1 MVKEIGRLTNDEEQE
16 LIEETKKA
24 LELFKKGSESGRHA
38 IEKIAGCKN
47 YFGRLII
54 AETLARSELK
64 DEIAQNVT
72 QKLLS
77 SRNYA
82 KRATAL
88 FFFYYYYDGQPE
100 KIIDIVSEYYNDI
113 KWEAENIMDEFW
125 KKYPNLMKQN
135 MTKWIENKDENKRSL
150 SFHGLGNIG
159 PKDPHFAM
167 EFIEKIIDDESIEV
181 QKKITHTIVQLA
193 RARPADVYPYLKEWL
208 RDADEKRVKTIW
220 VSMKKL
226 ASGLTS
232 NGKDRNKDFE
242 LLTKD
247 TIRDWMHDKN
257 PKISTMGEKLYE
269 LISQEQHT
277 NKPQRQRRKSRR

>member
-1 MVKEIGRLTNDEEQE
+1 MVKEIGRLTDKEEQE
-16 LIEETKKA
+16 LIEETKKTLELVQKDDKKGKAA
-24 LELFKKGSESGRHA
+24 LEKL
-38 IEKIAGCKN
+38 AGCKN

-54 AETLARSELK
+54 AETLAKSTLK
-64 DEIAQNVT
+64 EEIAKNFIN
-72 QKLLS
+72 KLLNL
-77 SRNYA
+77 RNYA

-88 FFFYYYYDGQPE
+88 FFFYYYYDGEPE
-100 KIIDIVSEYYNDI
+100 KIIDIVSKYYNDI
-113 KWEAENIMDEFW
+113 KWEAENIMDQFW

-135 MTKWIENKDENKRSL
+135 MLKWIESSDENKRSL
-150 SFHGLGNIG
+150 SFHGLGNIA

-208 RDADEKRVKTIW
+208 RDANEKRIKTIW

-226 ASGLTS
+226 TSSLTS
-232 NGKDRNKDFE
+232 NGKERNKDFE
-242 LLTKD
+242 MLTKE
-247 TIRDWMHDKN
+247 TIKDWKRDKN

-269 LISQEQHT
+269 LIMREQNSQKLQ
-277 NKPQRQRRKSRR
+277 KKKRKR

>member
-1 MVKEIGRLTNDEEQE
+1 MVKEIGRLTDKEEQE
-16 LIEETKKA
+16 LIEETNKTLELVQKDDKKGKAA
-24 LELFKKGSESGRHA
+24 LEKLAS
-38 IEKIAGCKN
+38 CKN

-54 AETLARSELK
+54 AETLAKSPLK
-64 DEIAQNVT
+64 EEIAKNFIK
-72 QKLLS
+72 KLLS
-77 SRNYA
+77 SHNYA

-88 FFFYYYYDGQPE
+88 FFFYYYYDGEPE
-100 KIIDIVSEYYNDI
+100 KIIDIVSKYYNDI
-113 KWEAENIMDEFW
+113 KWEAENIMDQFW

-135 MTKWIENKDENKRSL
+135 MLKWIESSDENKRSL
-150 SFHGLGNIG
+150 SFHGLGNIA

-208 RDADEKRVKTIW
+208 RDANEKRIKTIW

-226 ASGLTS
+226 TSSLTS
-232 NGKDRNKDFE
+232 NGKERNKDFE
-242 LLTKD
+242 MLTKE
-247 TIRDWMHDKN
+247 TIKDWKRDKN

-269 LISQEQHT
+269 LIIQEENSQKLQ
-277 NKPQRQRRKSRR
+277 KKKRKR

>member
-1 MVKEIGRLTNDEEQE
+1 MVKEIGRLTDKEEQE
-16 LIEETKKA
+16 LIEETKKT
-24 LELFKKGSESGRHA
+24 LELVQKDDKKGKA
-38 IEKIAGCKN
+38 TLEKLAGCKN

-54 AETLARSELK
+54 AETLAKSPLKEELAK
-64 DEIAQNVT
+64 NFIK
-72 QKLLS
+72 KLLNS
-77 SRNYA
+77 HNYA

-88 FFFYYYYDGQPE
+88 FFFYYYYDGEPE
-100 KIIDIVSEYYNDI
+100 KIIDIVSKYYNDI
-113 KWEAENIMDEFW
+113 KWEAENIMDQFW

-135 MTKWIENKDENKRSL
+135 MLKWIESSDENKRSL
-150 SFHGLGNIG
+150 SFHGLGNIA

-208 RDADEKRVKTIW
+208 RDANEKRIKTIW

-226 ASGLTS
+226 TSSLTS
-232 NGKDRNKDFE
+232 NGKERNKDFE
-242 LLTKD
+242 MLTKE
-247 TIRDWMHDKN
+247 TIKDWKRDKN

-269 LISQEQHT
+269 LITHEQNSQKLQT
-277 NKPQRQRRKSRR
+277 KKRKR